1 MDTLADEPNSKKRTN
16 SNPKINLFIRS
27 ILYINFTI
35 VYKVVNM
42 IITLLMCSEQ

>member
-1 MDTLADEPNSKKRTN
+1 MGTLADEPNSIKRTN
-16 SNPKINLFIRS
+16 PNPNINLFIRS
-27 ILYINFTI
+27 ILDINFTI